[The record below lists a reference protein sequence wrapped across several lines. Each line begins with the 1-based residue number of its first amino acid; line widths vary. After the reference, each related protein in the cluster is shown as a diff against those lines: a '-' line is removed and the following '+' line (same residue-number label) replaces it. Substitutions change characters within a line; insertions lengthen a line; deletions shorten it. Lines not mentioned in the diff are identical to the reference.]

1 MPRGNARLSWMSKS
15 RCEFGVEQPKTLLPL
30 PPSLLQRCSRLLFS
44 TRLHARGMYSRSLRY
59 ANLIKRMESRML
71 HTSFTAPGKVR
82 WLLKNVFS
90 INLDARMRDGASR
103 GFSSFAAAAS
113 FNQKLRASR
122 DAGLSEQQEF
132 NRN

>member
-1 MPRGNARLSWMSKS
+1 
-15 RCEFGVEQPKTLLPL
+15 
-30 PPSLLQRCSRLLFS
+30 
-44 TRLHARGMYSRSLRY
+44 
-59 ANLIKRMESRML
+59 MESRIHVL
-71 HTSFTAPGKVR
+71 LRARKS
-82 WLLKNVFS
+82 WLLKNALS
-90 INLDARMRDGASR
+90 INLDAENAAASR